1 MTSPNGCLAWGLQH
15 ALLPQRIAAAVQRIA
30 AAAVTVQIRMK
41 HKDTNTYLSSN
52 KDLMFGQPIHGHLEV
67 CGVPSKGK
75 DTEWYAAEGV
85 YLPRTDASKKSKG
98 AAAAAGKEEEKDE
111 L

>member
-1 MTSPNGCLAWGLQH
+1 MNHSRVLRSLLLLLLLLLVLLLLLLLLLHCLQV
-15 ALLPQRIAAAVQRIA
+15 RI
-30 AAAVTVQIRMK
+30 K

-75 DTEWYAAEGV
+75 DTEWFAAEGV
-85 YLPRTDASKKSKG
+85 YLPRTDASNKSKD
-98 AAAAAGKEEEKDE
+98 AAAAAGKDEEKDE